1 MKLKSFTQI
10 FVPLLFSSLLLF
22 CQCKK
27 DDDGPGVNA
36 GNGTLTMTIDG
47 TQWTSKD
54 TDNGA
59 VVGNTQGTLTIQAF
73 ATDDS
78 QISFGL
84 PTPTQGSTWDF
95 SNGGSMGY
103 KLSPTDIGY
112 AFVPGFGSSTTI
124 TFTTFNSQK
133 AKGTFSGTLVKFDNM
148 GNPVT
153 INITNGNFD
162 LNF

>member
-1 MKLKSFTQI
+1 MKLKSLSRFLI
-10 FVPLLFSSLLLF
+10 PVFCSSLLLF

-27 DDDGPGVNA
+27 DNDGPGVDA

-47 TQWTSKD
+47 TSWTSKD

-59 VVGNTQGTLTIQAF
+59 IIIESQGTLTLQAF

-103 KLSPTDIGY
+103 KLNTTDIGY
-112 AFVPGFGSSTTI
+112 AFIPGFGNAATI

-133 AKGTFSGTLVKFDNM
+133 AKGTFSATLVKFDNM
-148 GNPVT
+148 GNPVEL
-153 INITNGNFD
+153 NITNGNFD